1 MGDHTGKQFVY
12 PTQKQGR
19 DAPPE
24 RKGMGIVSNEEECRT
39 SETRQRCTPWEEG
52 GTSWV
57 RRSALW
63 RCVNHTYRTILPGLC
78 LPLAD
83 CLVSS
88 FNLSGPWILLKRS
101 AHFFSKMDPTTE
113 VYGCMPTYYRVGPL
127 PFSTPK
133 NFLHMCRQ
141 GGLPWPQE
149 WAPTCLLALAGLFL
163 PLALSLEYRG
173 ENKGSILLHLTTPG
187 VWPRGPLSPT
197 SQIYPDVDCSGWE
210 ATPMTLSYALS
221 LVSPFL
227 LQPYGSHFLEASCN
241 LIWDMHILLFSQR
254 LWGKFNTGSVPSPSH
269 QHTSLMFYASGQI
282 LGSFVEFWSLPR

>member
-1 MGDHTGKQFVY
+1 
-12 PTQKQGR
+12 
-19 DAPPE
+19 
-24 RKGMGIVSNEEECRT
+24 
-39 SETRQRCTPWEEG
+39 
-52 GTSWV
+52 
-57 RRSALW
+57 
-63 RCVNHTYRTILPGLC
+63 
-78 LPLAD
+78 
-83 CLVSS
+83 
-88 FNLSGPWILLKRS
+88 
-101 AHFFSKMDPTTE
+101 MDPTTE